1 MKSREGRG
9 ERVGY
14 GRFAFFEQETKLKG
28 IRQGL
33 SPEVVVRDD
42 EKGMYFVHEMT
53 RPLAPFLQFPIIVE
67 IIVALI
73 APRIFAKPVP
83 PISSVQPDVTE
94 AFIGNVSGRRY

>member
-1 MKSREGRG
+1 M
-9 ERVGY
+9 GY

-53 RPLAPFLQFPIIVE
+53 RPLAPFLQFLL
-67 IIVALI
+67 LI
-73 APRIFAKPVP
+73 RRGNGCHLAK
-83 PISSVQPDVTE
+83 
-94 AFIGNVSGRRY
+94 IGDESAESILL